1 MVVTSHF
8 DVVHIPKCGGTWV
21 REVLRPIMLSTEE
34 NAIPVATG
42 KAQIGFIR
50 DPFSWHHSWYHFCS
64 RGSMHYTNTV
74 FDIFHYAA
82 AKHLTLDE
90 FVRLLNDPSSTYKK
104 RLVSVAQDAAARGPV
119 GVVHFRLASLWLDS
133 DKSFYEH
140 LAEVYLSN
148 CTAVGKVESIA
159 EDLRWMLG
167 LAGVIDERVLARL
180 DTPPVNVGF
189 AAFDRN
195 VYSEDSLALI
205 AERNAGIIGRYYS

>member
-1 MVVTSHF
+1 MVVTGDF

-21 REVLRPIMLSTEE
+21 REVLRPIMRSTEE
-34 NAIPVATG
+34 NAIPDGSARTRF
-42 KAQIGFIR
+42 GFIR

-64 RGSMHYTNTV
+64 RGSAHYTNTV

-90 FVRLLNDPSSTYKK
+90 FVQLLNEPTRAYKN
-104 RLVSVAQDAAARGPV
+104 RLVSVAQHAALRGPV
-119 GVVHFRLASLWLDS
+119 ERVHFRLASLWLDS
-133 DKSFYEH
+133 NKSFYEH
-140 LAEVYLSN
+140 LAEVYLSG

-167 LAGVIDERVLARL
+167 LASVTDERVLARL
-180 DTPPVNVGF
+180 DLPPANVGF
-189 AAFDRN
+189 HPFDRD
-195 VYSEDSLALI
+195 VYGAEAAALI